1 MQVDSSSSNDAA
13 LTYLRANFPFA
24 KFFEHVHPLFTGV
37 RWYRLHDGVCH
48 IGLTLFLLLYHDTC
62 QDSVDADLQT
72 ARLCFADIEAIFKEL
87 EETRPFEVLRSGSD
101 RGNYLLT
108 KHAKVW
114 STRRVQREWMP

>member
-1 MQVDSSSSNDAA
+1 M
-13 LTYLRANFPFA
+13 
-24 KFFEHVHPLFTGV
+24 
-37 RWYRLHDGVCH
+37 
-48 IGLTLFLLLYHDTC
+48 C

-114 STRRVQREWMP
+114 STRRVQRGWMPYATRNEIWTDSICGSMLL